1 MLELELK
8 NLEMTKIYSMCLE
21 GNVLK
26 VIEYLKTLGEKD
38 NDIVKLEKQYEDRFL
53 TNNEVYKID
62 SDDQWIKDVL
72 NSYFFYFRSVLTD
85 NSVED
90 SEKKLIT
97 SLSKL
102 IDDNKI
108 SNLDA
113 IESILEGTFIKKGY
127 SYVGGVTPPYRGP
140 YIWKTTVKKEFN
152 VALPDSEQKV
162 TVYFISDFLMLSWL
176 HFATMGR
183 HCVGGWAK
191 PEGLYYV
198 DNGSEHINTDSDK
211 FQVWFLKHE
220 AQHLSDYKKF
230 PNLNA
235 RNLEYRAK
243 LIELIY
249 SPQPHNLIEKFLNQS
264 KNDCDLP
271 HPYAAYSIIKN
282 LSFLIFGQK
291 YVYNMQQWIDIKSNF
306 ISNNASKLL
315 IQNNNDLTKAGNKT
329 EGVI

>member
-1 MLELELK
+1 MDME
-8 NLEMTKIYSMCLE
+8 KIYSMCFK

-26 VIEYLKTLGEKD
+26 VIEYLKTLEKKG
-38 NDIVKLEKQYEDRFL
+38 NDIIVLEKQYEERFL
-53 TNNEVYKID
+53 SNNEIYEIN
-62 SDDQWIKDVL
+62 SDDQWIVDVI
-72 NSYFFYFRSVLTD
+72 NSYFSYFRSVLTN

-90 SEKKLIT
+90 SEKNLIT

-102 IDDNKI
+102 VNSDKI
-108 SNLDA
+108 SNLDE
-113 IESILEGTFIKKGY
+113 IESELEDIFREKGY
-127 SYVGGVTPPYRGP
+127 SFLGGVTPPYRGP

-152 VALPDSEQKV
+152 VSLPDSEQKV
-162 TVYFISDFLMLSWL
+162 TVYFISDFLMLSWM

-183 HCVGGWAK
+183 HCTGGWAK
-191 PEGLYYV
+191 PEGLYYI
-198 DNGSEHINTDSDK
+198 DNGSEHIDTNSEK

-235 RNLEYRAK
+235 GNLEYRAK

-249 SPQPHNLIEKFLNQS
+249 NSQPHNLIEKFLNQS
-264 KNDCDLP
+264 KNDCTLP

-282 LSFLIFGQK
+282 LSSLIFGQE
-291 YVYNMQQWIDIKSNF
+291 YVYDRQQWINIKSNL
-306 ISNNASKLL
+306 ISGSAFRLFL
-315 IQNNNDLTKAGNKT
+315 QNNKSLNEVGNET